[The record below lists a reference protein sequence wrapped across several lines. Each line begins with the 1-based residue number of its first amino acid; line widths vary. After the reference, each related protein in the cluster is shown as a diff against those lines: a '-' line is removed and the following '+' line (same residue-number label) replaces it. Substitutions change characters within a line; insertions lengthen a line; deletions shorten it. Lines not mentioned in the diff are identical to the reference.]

1 MKYLHTYE
9 FDNCIFTKKGQAAV
23 RKGEFISAKKLY
35 KYTIP
40 YEIQR
45 FNKIIHDIS
54 FLRHK
59 HMIMVSPPC
68 IPYVKAYLAIRG
80 LNGINIVNVRRAGRD
95 KFISSLERKGF
106 KIHT

>member
-1 MKYLHTYE
+1 MTSLTTYE
-9 FDNCIFTKKGQAAV
+9 FDNCIFTKKGKAAV
-23 RKGEFISAKKLY
+23 RKGDFIAGKKLY

-40 YEIQR
+40 HEIQR
-45 FNKIIHDIS
+45 FNRILHGIS
-54 FLRHK
+54 YLKHK

-80 LNGINIVNVRRAGRD
+80 LTGINIVNVRKIGRD